1 MNKKIKLQVFLYALL
16 ALLIPFFA
24 WSRGEEIKVERKLPV
39 AKYVAKG
46 GVGELSNQNTIHE
59 KELITPTEL
68 TSVHRLFSSMA
79 RDILHLPAVRHGDSL
94 TTRSV

>member
-1 MNKKIKLQVFLYALL
+1 VLLIITFLNLQPKYKIAIIMNKKIKLQVFLYALL

-46 GVGELSNQNTIHE
+46 GVGELSNQNIIH
-59 KELITPTEL
+59 
-68 TSVHRLFSSMA
+68 
-79 RDILHLPAVRHGDSL
+79 
-94 TTRSV
+94 